1 MTTPANDGLPQEA
14 LDLLAQPLDRALVR
28 ERARDDGNVFAYL
41 ERQAIIDQANRIF
54 GYGRWG
60 AETVGEPRFQALDV
74 IVPDTG
80 EVQTLGIYTVSVRVT
95 VTGCPPKSDV
105 GSGFVTERT
114 LEGHS
119 NAAKAAVTDGMK
131 RAFSQF
137 GEQFGHNLNER
148 RHGSLASPAKLDEL
162 RQRVLNLSNRLGVD
176 EPRAREWF
184 EKRCGVDLGEAGE
197 HELTSTIRALA
208 NELNDREAQRR
219 KAA

>member
-41 ERQAIIDQANRIF
+41 ERQSIIDQANRIF
-54 GYGRWG
+54 GFGRWG
-60 AETVGEPRFQALDV
+60 AETAGEPRFQAIEVFD
-74 IVPDTG
+74 PGTG

-148 RHGSLASPAKLDEL
+148 RPGPLASPAKLDEM
-162 RQRVLNLSNRLGVD
+162 RQRVLALASRLGVD
-176 EPRAREWF
+176 EAGIREWF
-184 EKRCGVDLGEAGE
+184 RERCKRDLDEADASD
-197 HELTSTIRALA
+197 LTTTIRALA